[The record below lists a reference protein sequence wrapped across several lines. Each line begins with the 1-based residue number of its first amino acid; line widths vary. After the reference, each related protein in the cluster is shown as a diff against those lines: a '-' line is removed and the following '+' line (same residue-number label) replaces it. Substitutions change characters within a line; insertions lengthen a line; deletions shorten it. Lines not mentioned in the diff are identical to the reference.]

1 MRKETVVWKNRK
13 VVFWEQSSIME
24 RGWWLLIS
32 QQRRFFSIFKS
43 DFCGSFYLKITMK
56 TVSHNLHLIFF
67 LYFHALP
74 YKRAPK
80 DISHESEKSAVA
92 REISKWRNK

>member
-1 MRKETVVWKNRK
+1 
-13 VVFWEQSSIME
+13 ME
-24 RGWWLLIS
+24 A
-32 QQRRFFSIFKS
+32 
-43 DFCGSFYLKITMK
+43 MK
-56 TVSHNLHLIFF
+56 TVSHNIFF
-67 LYFHALP
+67 RTMP